1 MKPITTWTQAGGAG
15 TPGVPASLPGG
26 FESCIGERAMQY
38 LHRIFVGL
46 HEERLHVVFY
56 DAWSR
61 YLHDRTIAVGST
73 EEISLRAR
81 WLLQEAFSLKA
92 HGIVLAHNHLSGVC
106 RPSKSDIESTLRL
119 AALCREVDITLMD
132 HLIFTRHRGF
142 SMRLGGYL

>member
-1 MKPITTWTQAGGAG
+1 MKPATRWTPAGEAG
-15 TPGVPASLPGG
+15 TAGLPAPLASGPKTL
-26 FESCIGERAMQY
+26 IGDRAMRY
-38 LHRIFVGL
+38 LHRIFLGL

-56 DAWSR
+56 DAWNR

-73 EEISLRAR
+73 DEISLRAR

-106 RPSKSDIESTLRL
+106 RPSESDVDSTLRL
-119 AALCREVDITLMD
+119 AALCREVDITLID